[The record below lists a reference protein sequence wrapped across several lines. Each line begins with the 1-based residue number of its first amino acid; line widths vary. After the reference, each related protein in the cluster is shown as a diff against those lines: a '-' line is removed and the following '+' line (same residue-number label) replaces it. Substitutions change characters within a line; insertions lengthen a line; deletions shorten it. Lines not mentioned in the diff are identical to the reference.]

1 MYYFGFESFFLKLVD
16 LKAVLNKDVL
26 IMERNDPSL
35 NQYQEVEGFIQK
47 LFRLELH
54 FLLIHLFAKIASAGF
69 ISGYQIY

>member
-1 MYYFGFESFFLKLVD
+1 MVPGEAAAAAALREYFSRIGCYS
-16 LKAVLNKDVL
+16 A
-26 IMERNDPSL
+26 ERNDPSL

-54 FLLIHLFAKIASAGF
+54 LLLVHLFAKIASAGF